1 LFNTETASPN
11 KIAMLRFMKTSKLV
25 VTTFVLLGLAVTA
38 NAHHSRS
45 NFLLDEITTFEGTVT
60 EFSWRSPHVWM
71 TVEGEDANG
80 DTITW
85 LVEGNA
91 IPPLRQRGWSKTSFK
106 VGDKVL
112 AAGNPD
118 RDPDK
123 KIMFLESIRTAD
135 GTILYNFKVPPEE
148 QAKIAARMA
157 PTAPSTNFTGMW
169 ERVASAKYF
178 LLGSFEPPKGWKL
191 TEKGEAQLAEF
202 DLNNDPFLR
211 CQETAWPR
219 LTYAPFGHRW
229 TRYDDRIEVEKE
241 HNPNTRTIWLNT
253 KEHPEDFVPS
263 RTGHSIGW
271 FEGDTLVVDTIGFV
285 YDDWGNYR
293 GLDSSEQ
300 KHVVERY
307 TLTEGGY
314 GLHMELTQ
322 YDPEFL
328 DGPAVMEWNYTK
340 KKDYD
345 FEYVACS
352 LDSAR
357 RHLEEN
363 E

>member
-1 LFNTETASPN
+1 MSEAGQRMVDSFDEHQNPIIECVNPGPPKSMLLPYPISFTRPDENTIVIEREL
-11 KIAMLRFMKTSKLV
+11 ME
-25 VTTFVLLGLAVTA
+25 
-38 NAHHSRS
+38 
-45 NFLLDEITTFEGTVT
+45 EIRYVY
-60 EFSWRSPHVWM
+60 
-71 TVEGEDANG
+71 
-80 DTITW
+80 
-85 LVEGNA
+85 L
-91 IPPLRQRGWSKTSFK
+91 
-106 VGDKVL
+106 
-112 AAGNPD
+112 D
-118 RDPDK
+118 RDHP
-123 KIMFLESIRTAD
+123 I
-135 GTILYNFKVPPEE
+135 
-148 QAKIAARMA
+148 
-157 PTAPSTNFTGMW
+157 
-169 ERVASAKYF
+169 
-178 LLGSFEPPKGWKL
+178 
-191 TEKGEAQLAEF
+191 GE
-202 DLNNDPFLR
+202 
-211 CQETAWPR
+211 
-219 LTYAPFGHRW
+219 
-229 TRYDDRIEVEKE
+229 
-241 HNPNTRTIWLNT
+241 
-253 KEHPEDFVPS
+253 PS
-263 RTGHSIGW
+263 RIGHSIGW
-271 FEGDTLVVDTIGFV
+271 FEGDTLVVDTVGFV